1 MCQSHLHLGFNKIN
15 KLIHFH
21 NQKEKFSFKIKNLM
35 KQKQEWVLRGK
46 IGRMN
51 IGIYK
56 KIKNQISLL
65 LEENLESVDSIHY

>member
-1 MCQSHLHLGFNKIN
+1 
-15 KLIHFH
+15 
-21 NQKEKFSFKIKNLM
+21 M

-46 IGRMN
+46 IGHMN